1 MQIQVPLL
9 CFSLFLF
16 SWISATITSKEH
28 DRCVFH
34 RDQSIT
40 KVTLDS
46 LFLPKSG
53 DLQFLL
59 QCCTD
64 CFKIA
69 HFYKESFFSTLR
81 VDDLNTF
88 ILAEEGLLIIFQN
101 YIPNILEDGPEV
113 LLIPYS
119 ILKSFMDPQDP
130 IHFPLN
136 CKISQHDCLSK
147 INYDPPR
154 NGKIIEYDEKT
165 ICFLEEQL
173 PELFEAAVK
182 QAYWQALA
190 SGGSVLISR
199 DGALV
204 EIFPDGTERVIKELP
219 TTTLVIPGQ
228 ILKIQ

>member
-16 SWISATITSKEH
+16 SWISATITSTEH

-40 KVTLDS
+40 EVTLDN
-46 LFLPKSG
+46 LFLPKSS

-59 QCCTD
+59 QCCND

-88 ILAEEGLLIIFQN
+88 ILAE
-101 YIPNILEDGPEV
+101 DGPEV

-119 ILKSFMDPQDP
+119 ILKSFIDPQDP
-130 IHFPLN
+130 IYFPLN

-219 TTTLVIPGQ
+219 TTILVIPGQ